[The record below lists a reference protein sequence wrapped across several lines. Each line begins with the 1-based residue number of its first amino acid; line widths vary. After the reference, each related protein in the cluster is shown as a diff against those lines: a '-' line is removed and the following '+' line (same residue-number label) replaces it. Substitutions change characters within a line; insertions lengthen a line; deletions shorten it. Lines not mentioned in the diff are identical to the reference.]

1 MNETL
6 STLSKHTQSERTI
19 NSNPETMKMRINMNT
34 LKRKKME
41 ISTLSISNGSW
52 DSTKALLKEFT
63 T

>member
-19 NSNPETMKMRINMNT
+19 NSNPETMKKRINMNT
-34 LKRKKME
+34 HKRKKMA
-41 ISTLSISNGSW
+41 ISTLSTSNGSW